1 MVFSLLLRRLKR
13 SYLLSSCKRVLRLSI
28 KPEVFT
34 YTGWH
39 PSIAVL
45 LLKSAEARCVWSG
58 IEYNVYSDLKL
69 FLHPTIQ
76 GVRMLL
82 VLMTKILH
90 LWRISWMTSWSGMY
104 QGVVLISSDFVL
116 VIFWHAG
123 ILRLLFNCFVF
134 LESVNIN
141 IHVNLA
147 KSLTNSTTWKPIDLL
162 VNHIH
167 VI

>member
-1 MVFSLLLRRLKR
+1 MVVKFLPCKNISELYRLISYGWTTSDSVDLIMMYVNR
-13 SYLLSSCKRVLRLSI
+13 TWTQWYFHYYCGDWNNSYLLSSCKRVLRLSI

-104 QGVVLISSDFVL
+104 
-116 VIFWHAG
+116 
-123 ILRLLFNCFVF
+123 
-134 LESVNIN
+134 
-141 IHVNLA
+141 
-147 KSLTNSTTWKPIDLL
+147 
-162 VNHIH
+162 
-167 VI
+167 